1 MTIYS
6 GLFTFSNTVTTPSN
20 CNGCTRDMGSVIEE
34 NGTSYLFSADQRA
47 MFSDPAPGEFSNVG
61 RNFFVGAPDFRSD
74 VSMSKKFRFTE
85 SMNLDLRIDAR
96 NVFNAVSYGIP
107 TTTASSSTFGRIR
120 TTIDSNSRRI
130 QLSAKFNF

>member
-6 GLFTFSNTVTTPSN
+6 GFFTFSNTITTPAN
-20 CNGCTRDMGSVIEE
+20 CTGCPRTLGSVIEE

-47 MFSDPAPGEFSNVG
+47 MFSSPAPGEFSNVG
-61 RNFFVGAPDFRSD
+61 RNYFIGAPDFRSD
-74 VSMSKKFRFTE
+74 VSMSKKFSFTE

-96 NVFNAVSYGIP
+96 NVFNAVSYGLP
-107 TTTASSSTFGRIR
+107 TTSANSSTFGRIR
-120 TTIDSNSRRI
+120 TSIDSSARRI